1 MKYLCFIFLLFSK
14 STFSFQRASLDCN
27 LDNSTLE
34 ADMTA
39 CQLASSKG
47 IPFEVHDDV
56 ITEDNYVITMHRLP
70 RNDSKRRYPVLLMHG
85 LLQSSDVWLLNERN
99 KSLAWILWDKVSF
112 LNNLLRCI
120 KLLNKKK
127 YYKVNAK
134 LEIMKR
140 GTMYGWG
147 TLEEIIT
154 LAITRSSSNMFV
166 KM

>member
-1 MKYLCFIFLLFSK
+1 MKIPLLFLLICKFA
-14 STFSFQRASLDCN
+14 FSFTPDC
-27 LDNSTLE
+27 TLNPDYPIEE
-34 ADMTA
+34 AEMTA

-56 ITEDNYVITMHRLP
+56 ITEDDYVITMHRLP

-127 YYKVNAK
+127 
-134 LEIMKR
+134 L
-140 GTMYGWG
+140 
-147 TLEEIIT
+147 L
-154 LAITRSSSNMFV
+154 
-166 KM
+166 